1 MDLKRGDTFQVI
13 GVYADANELPIDITN
28 VQIRSQVRDK
38 YLKLLAD
45 CVIVKTDAINCIS
58 SLTVLDTTAWP
69 IGEVLTDVQYTL
81 PDGRVSSTA
90 TIKINVVVD
99 VTI

>member
-45 CVIVKTDAINCIS
+45 CVIVKTDAINGIYS
-58 SLTVLDTTAWP
+58 VTVLDTTAWP